1 MKDQIIHVLLIEN
14 DFKDISYIKDLMTE
28 VVREVKLIITTV
40 RSLAEA
46 LGILAQHTFDIVL
59 LDVMLHDCKGIETF
73 QHVHGN
79 SPDIPVVIL
88 TGLNDSNVALQAV
101 SEGAQDY
108 LPKTGLSSRL
118 LLRSIR
124 YAIERQKLVLKLKQ
138 ALNEVR
144 TLQGFLPICANCK
157 KIRNDKGYWQAVE
170 VYVQEHSDAQ
180 FSHGI
185 CPDCLRKLY
194 PEFADSIIESNRSRN

>member
-88 TGLNDSNVALQAV
+88 TGLDDSNVALQAV

-108 LPKTGLSSRL
+108 LSKTGLSSRL